1 MNIVVELDELKCLE
15 FDYIVKIFRFVLGFI
30 YVFLILG
37 VLYFLRKRRIFLVL
51 VFFFRIIL
59 IFRCMLR

>member
-1 MNIVVELDELKCLE
+1 MNIVVELDELKRLE